1 MTGTQDKCTY
11 KILRANHDPY
21 IFKILRKA
29 IMRRS
34 SSETKY
40 FKRRNNDSFRHMKNK
55 IYCNR
60 FYQKEKKEPF
70 RNLNLSVATDNKNF
84 WKVVKP

>member
-1 MTGTQDKCTY
+1 M
-11 KILRANHDPY
+11 IPL
-21 IFKILRKA
+21 
-29 IMRRS
+29 
-34 SSETKY
+34 
-40 FKRRNNDSFRHMKNK
+40 RHMKNK

-70 RNLNLSVATDNKNF
+70 RNLNLSVATNNKNF

>member
-29 IMRRS
+29 IMRRKQNIS
-34 SSETKY
+34 KRETMIPL
-40 FKRRNNDSFRHMKNK
+40 RHMKNK